1 MGDDVSIESMIDALE
16 DVGASEGTFILDV
29 IKDYYSYHLE
39 IKVSKMD

>member
-29 IKDYYSYHLE
+29 TKDFNSYHLE
-39 IKVSKMD
+39 IKVLKVD